1 MSLQQHK
8 PPTNLAAT
16 PATIYIYTRM
26 LGIHLFYTYLNLSIS
41 RLARPLR
48 QGREEEAHP
57 AHLLRPADLRA
68 GEDVRADEVPGG
80 AGARQAGLRP
90 RHVRISSEGE
100 PPRMR
105 SVKPGAGADVMICG
119 ERDDA
124 LQTEESSLNIV
135 FREVL
140 LTP

>member
-1 MSLQQHK
+1 
-8 PPTNLAAT
+8 
-16 PATIYIYTRM
+16 M
-26 LGIHLFYTYLNLSIS
+26 LGIQLRLILLISKLCIS

-48 QGREEEAHP
+48 QGWEEEAHP

-105 SVKPGAGADVMICG
+105 SVTTGQG
-119 ERDDA
+119 
-124 LQTEESSLNIV
+124 
-135 FREVL
+135 
-140 LTP
+140 